1 MDQEKGAG
9 HHIITKTA
17 VERLFATRAK
27 DGKILG
33 MKEPAFAAALDG
45 AQEHMDRWYGPTI
58 LPFWMDEAA
67 QKEHGIADPHL
78 SPEENVKRIKG
89 WVEDNTVKA
98 VLLAHQKKIG
108 DAISDLGAAVHA
120 LEDTYSEAHM
130 WRSASEH
137 FGVETAEIQQI
148 MVFDPT
154 GLSGGGG
161 IIGEVLRLKDASMG
175 THDEWFD
182 KVPLDKRG
190 QMVEGDDKAAT
201 NAIVRLLNSF
211 MDAYDNTTVPAT
223 GAPEAEAFRG
233 KSVGHMDATMNG
245 IQDIVDK
252 GIAPM
257 FQLAQNAKVA
267 ASPSQPG
274 WNQERQERKSEDQ
287 AEIDHANQI
296 RPPEI
301 EFDGALE
308 FAPSPPLGGR
318 PVKLKWR
325 EVNKGGRC
333 PSYKANVT
341 WSDAGGN
348 HESSLPGLSL
358 DQNDSQERMVSVDLA
373 KGAATA
379 EFKLTLEV
387 PGAAGTPATLSATVN
402 IAKPSIFE
410 RSNPPSQGDG

>member
-1 MDQEKGAG
+1 MDQQKGAG
-9 HHIITKTA
+9 HHIITRTA
-17 VERLFATRAK
+17 VQRLFATRAK
-27 DGKILG
+27 NGRILG
-33 MKEPAFAAALDG
+33 MKETDFTDALDG

-89 WVEDNTVKA
+89 WVEDNTIKA
-98 VLLAHQKKIG
+98 VLLAQQHKIG

-137 FGVETAEIQQI
+137 FGVETAQIQQI

-161 IIGEVLRLKDASMG
+161 IIGDVLRLKDVSMG

-201 NAIVRLLNSF
+201 NAIVRLLNTF
-211 MDAYDNTTVPAT
+211 MDSYDNTTVPAT
-223 GAPEAEAFRG
+223 GASEAEEIRG
-233 KSVGHMDATMNG
+233 KSLGHMDATMNG
-245 IQDIVDK
+245 IQDIVDE

-274 WNQERQERKSEDQ
+274 WNQERQERKSEDR
-287 AEIDHANQI
+287 AEIDQANQI
-296 RPPEI
+296 RLPKI

-308 FAPSPPLGGR
+308 FEPSPPLGGR
-318 PVKLKWR
+318 PVTLKWR
-325 EVNKGGRC
+325 ETNKGGNC
-333 PSYKANVT
+333 SSYTATVA

-348 HESSLPGLSL
+348 HESKLTALNL
-358 DQNDSQERMVSVDLA
+358 DQNDSRERTLSIDLA
-373 KGAATA
+373 KGAATG
-379 EFKLTLEV
+379 EFTVTLEV
-387 PGAAGTPATLSATVN
+387 PGALATPATLSATVN

-410 RSNPPSQGDG
+410 R